1 MRFSVV
7 ALVAALVAVSSAQDI
22 VDPTYPFKPNGPCVD
37 KCLNDIGKKLM
48 PGFTS
53 DPKDPKFLES
63 LGYAHDR
70 GTPKYTAYMN
80 QTGLCISSCPR
91 EEQNLYSQQYKE
103 KNAWYVEKKA
113 GGTPGAG
120 NSAAIPSGGASAT
133 PSGGASAT
141 PSGGAS
147 ATTTGGAKPTGG
159 AGSDAAAN
167 AASGLVSVVA
177 LLGAVALL

>member
-22 VDPTYPFKPNGPCVD
+22 VDPAYPFKPNGACVD
-37 KCLNDIGKKLM
+37 KCLNDVGKKLM

-80 QTGLCISSCPR
+80 QTGLCISSCPL
-91 EEQNLYSQQYKE
+91 EEQNLYSQQAKE

-120 NSAAIPSGGASAT
+120 NST
-133 PSGGASAT
+133 AT

>member
-80 QTGLCISSCPR
+80 QSGMCIMKCPA
-91 EEQNLYSQQYKE
+91 EEQNLYLQQANE

-120 NSAAIPSGGASAT
+120 NSTAI
-133 PSGGASAT
+133 

-167 AASGLVSVVA
+167 AASGLVGVVA